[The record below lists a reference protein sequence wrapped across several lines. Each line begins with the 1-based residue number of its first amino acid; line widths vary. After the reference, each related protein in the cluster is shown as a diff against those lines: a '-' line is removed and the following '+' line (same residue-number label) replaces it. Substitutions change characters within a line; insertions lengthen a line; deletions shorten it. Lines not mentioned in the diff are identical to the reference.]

1 MIRKLKI
8 DSSGVKKK
16 YLLNESL
23 DTEGLK
29 VVYGSEELDDL
40 ECDYSYNF
48 STPGVC
54 KVTVTYMY
62 AEGSYEVTVV

>member
-8 DSSGVKKK
+8 DSSAAKKI
-16 YLLNESL
+16 YSVNESL

-48 STPGVC
+48 SSKGVV